1 VVFAETIAL
10 CCTDWAV
17 RYGSVRSTEYGVRN
31 GTVQYCTV
39 QYCTCGTV
47 QYVHYSTVLY
57 SGVQYCRRTVQYS
70 STVRTVQ
77 SPVRNPQM
85 RKNEAGRARPH
96 AGRCTAQQRPR
107 KRSTVRHPG
116 AGRIGKEGEKG
127 PALWENRTVSGHY
140 ISFCNYFIKLPLFY
154 GKMRD
159 NFRRLRA
166 RGNASRAIVNRVA
179 LRGFR
184 GNGSS
189 RRLHIALYCAVLYG
203 MVLHVTIRRLPN
215 WQERGRKPGPF
226 GIMGLFQAISS
237 QFVLIL

>member
-1 VVFAETIAL
+1 
-10 CCTDWAV
+10 
-17 RYGSVRSTEYGVRN
+17 
-31 GTVQYCTV
+31 
-39 QYCTCGTV
+39 
-47 QYVHYSTVLY
+47 
-57 SGVQYCRRTVQYS
+57 
-70 STVRTVQ
+70 
-77 SPVRNPQM
+77 M

-140 ISFCNYFIKLPLFY
+140 ISFCDYFIKLPLFY

-166 RGNASRAIVNRVA
+166 RGNASRAIVNGVA

-184 GNGSS
+184 GNGVTVQCRVQCSAS
-189 RRLHIALYCAVLYG
+189 TVRYGTGTGYRLQYVLYSTALLCRT
-203 MVLHVTIRRLPN
+203 VQYYSTYSTVQYSTVQYSTAQQYSTVQYSTVRKVRV
-215 WQERGRKPGPF
+215 QFER
-226 GIMGLFQAISS
+226 IVHCISERAPS
-237 QFVLIL
+237 GG